1 MIKPEASSVFQL
13 YKQLCLVNHDLVTW
27 LKLEFIFTKALNFV
41 FLYEK
46 IFHLSNMGLI
56 KYSWTTSISSYWL
69 GDYYLIEK
77 KNLYQKKISFKVV
90 KIGVK

>member
-41 FLYEK
+41 FSYEK
-46 IFHLSNMGLI
+46 IFHSSNMGLI

-69 GDYYLIEK
+69 GDYYLIENFFFILK
-77 KNLYQKKISFKVV
+77 KKSRLK
-90 KIGVK
+90 